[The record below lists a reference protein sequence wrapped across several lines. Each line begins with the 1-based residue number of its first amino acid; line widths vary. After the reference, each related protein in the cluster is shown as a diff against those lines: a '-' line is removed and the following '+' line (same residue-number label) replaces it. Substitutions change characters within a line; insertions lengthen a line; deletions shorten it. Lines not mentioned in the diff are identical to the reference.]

1 MITSVTEGLWLLIF
15 SSVTSST
22 ILPGSSE
29 LVLATFI
36 HKHPDYAISAW
47 LIATIFNTVGSLIML
62 TVGRIIPNRRKIK
75 PKAEAF
81 IHKYGAW
88 ALLLSGLPFIG
99 DVLPIAAGWFRLN
112 IWKSAL
118 AILIGKGV
126 RYLFIVF
133 FLEVAQ
139 KII

>member
-29 LVLATFI
+29 LVLAAFI
-36 HKHPDYAISAW
+36 HKHSDYAISAW
-47 LIATIFNTVGSLIML
+47 LIATIFNTIML

-75 PKAEAF
+75 PKTEAF